1 MEDAGRS
8 GGELVGVL
16 GTGEKGVARGR
27 GSRGRLR
34 VAEETYFECHFF
46 SLFFLYPTSLKR
58 WELKGMN
65 CFGP

>member
-46 SLFFLYPTSLKR
+46 SLFFFISNFP
-58 WELKGMN
+58 
-65 CFGP
+65 